1 MGGGKHPPSAAPGGK
16 SPVLLGLSRC
26 SLFQTEVL
34 QINSFVTR
42 PQNMKLETFF
52 HLTIAITNC
61 TSVVYLINN
70 IVLLEQYHE

>member
-1 MGGGKHPPSAAPGGK
+1 MNCSRT
-16 SPVLLGLSRC
+16 LGLFDILSRC

-42 PQNMKLETFF
+42 PQNMKFKTFF
-52 HLTIAITNC
+52 HLTIAITIC
-61 TSVVYLINN
+61 TSVVILIND